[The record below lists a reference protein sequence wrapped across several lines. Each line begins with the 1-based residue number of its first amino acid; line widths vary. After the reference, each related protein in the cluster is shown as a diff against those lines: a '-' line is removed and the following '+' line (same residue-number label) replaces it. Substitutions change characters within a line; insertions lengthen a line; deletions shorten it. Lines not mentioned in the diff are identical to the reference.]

1 MLSLAIETSG
11 RTATVALWQDDR
23 PIAERALPDI
33 GRRHAQ
39 SLVTE
44 IDRLFRESGAT
55 LDSCQFVAVSIGPG
69 SFTGLRVG
77 VVCAKTLA
85 YAIRSRLVAVD
96 TFECIACNSPE
107 DVREVLVISD
117 AQRGGL
123 FVGRYLRQT
132 SETWHRDGDISIVDA
147 TDWVRARV
155 STDVVSGWGATKIL
169 PALADRC
176 RVLDREFWTP
186 AASTVVRIGRRL
198 AEHHQFADCMTL
210 EPFYLRQSAAEE
222 KAGESGVPSPE
233 AEQSQIQSPM
243 PKVGKKDRGCG

>member
-1 MLSLAIETSG
+1 MIALAIESSG
-11 RTATVALWQDDR
+11 RTGTVALWQDGR
-23 PIAERALPDI
+23 PIIERALPKI
-33 GRRHAQ
+33 GLRHAQ

-44 IDRLFRESGAT
+44 IDQLFRDGGVA
-55 LDSCQFVAVSIGPG
+55 LDSCRLVAVSIGPG

-132 SETWHRDGDISIVDA
+132 SETWHRDGNISIVDA

-155 STDVVSGWGATKIL
+155 STDVVSGWGTTKIL
-169 PALADRC
+169 PALAGRC

-198 AEHHQFADCMTL
+198 AEQHQFADCMTL
-210 EPFYLRQSAAEE
+210 EPYYLRQSAAEE
-222 KAGESGVPSPE
+222 KAGES
-233 AEQSQIQSPM
+233 
-243 PKVGKKDRGCG
+243 